1 VVNGINY
8 EKRAE
13 PTIDGKTG
21 DIYLDAIE
29 WDVQRRE
36 DVMNGGV

>member
-1 VVNGINY
+1 MGLIM
-8 EKRAE
+8 KKKAE